1 VSNPADRFRRLRR
14 ALFFGLLTFL
24 PWSSSAAEGPIPQRS
39 LALEGQIFDDG
50 KFVEFSWPRAMGS
63 RVGRVIIQRRVLG
76 QTGNKTWQEIAT
88 VRGFARIYRD
98 EDIEPGV
105 AYEYRISRPSKELIE
120 TGYWVTGVQ
129 VAAEEN
135 RGVALIVVDETL
147 ADDLILQLNRFA
159 LDLIGDGWKILFQKV
174 PRGNDRDR
182 VANLKAAR
190 KLRAWVQD
198 RYNSAHYLPHALILV
213 GHVPLVKSG
222 LVAPD
227 GHKARPIETDLFYA
241 ELNGIWRDN
250 GEGILAHDTVPSD
263 HIELQVGRID
273 FALFDDALGDEI
285 SLLKRYFDKNHHWRH
300 GRLGDLRQAYGDS
313 THLFVELNA
322 LRNIVGP
329 GNFVTG
335 GHHDTGTRQP
345 WLLGVDFGS
354 ADYSKYL
361 ASTPIKAVFTIN
373 FGSSKLYFSGRGNE
387 MRAMLAQRWYGLTT
401 GWGARPAWQL
411 HHMALGRSIGYSHLR
426 TVNNGERSQGGLASL
441 EYTPTGN
448 YPWLNP
454 VWVNL
459 LGDPTLRPFPL
470 QPVTHLTAKTTKTGV
485 RLEWAGADAAADV
498 QYRIY
503 RADNRLGP
511 YQSLNPAELQSGNQ
525 YIDSDPIPGGWYM
538 VRAHALKNVHAGS
551 FYRFA
556 QGAFAAVDDAPPTR
570 AVNRSLATPMG
581 QSIAITLADVDP
593 VTGRQLTAAFIDDG
607 DGGRLVPADD
617 GAWSFIPDP
626 GFSGRVDIR
635 FSQFDGA
642 STDDGLISI
651 DVVKP

>member
-1 VSNPADRFRRLRR
+1 MKRYRQIRRS
-14 ALFFGLLTFL
+14 LFFSLLTML
-24 PWSSSAAEGPIPQRS
+24 CWSSFAADGPTRHRA
-39 LALEGQIFDDG
+39 LALEGQIFEADR
-50 KFVEFSWPRAMGS
+50 FVEFNWPKAKAS
-63 RVGRVIIQRRVLG
+63 KVGRVIIQRRELG
-76 QTGNKTWQEIAT
+76 RTGIESWQEMAT

-129 VAAEEN
+129 VPAQEN
-135 RGVALIVVDETL
+135 RGVALIVVDETV
-147 ADDLILQLNRFA
+147 ADDLAPRLDRFM
-159 LDLIGDGWKILFQKV
+159 LDLVGDGWEVLLHKV
-174 PRGNDRDR
+174 PRGNDKDR
-182 VANLKAAR
+182 VADLKAAR
-190 KLRAWVQD
+190 ELRTWIQN
-198 RYNSAHYLPHALILV
+198 RFNSAHYRPHALILV
-213 GHVPLVKSG
+213 GHVPIVRSG
-222 LVAPD
+222 QVAPD
-227 GHKARPIETDLFYA
+227 GHKANPVPTDLFYA

-250 GEGILAHDTVPSD
+250 GEGLLAHNTVPSD
-263 HIELQVGRID
+263 HIEMQVGRID
-273 FALFDDALGDEI
+273 FARFDDALGDEV
-285 SLLKRYFDKNHHWRH
+285 SLLKRYFDKDHHWRH

-313 THLFVELNA
+313 NHLFVELNA
-322 LRNIVGP
+322 LRNIVGS
-329 GNFVTG
+329 GNFVSG

-354 ADYSKYL
+354 ANYSKYL

-373 FGSSKLYFSGRGNE
+373 FGSSKLYFLGRGNE

-411 HHMALGRSIGYSHLR
+411 HHMALGKSIGYCHLR
-426 TVNNGERSQGGLASL
+426 TVNNGERSQGGLASR

-470 QPVTHLTAKTTKTGV
+470 RPATDLTAKKTTTGV
-485 RLEWAGADAAADV
+485 QLEWTGPDSAANV
-498 QYRIY
+498 RYRIY

-511 YQSLNPAELQSGNQ
+511 YQALNPAELHSGNR
-525 YIDSDPIPGGWYM
+525 YLDSDPIPGGWYM
-538 VRAHALKNVHAGS
+538 VRAHALKKVHAGS

-556 QGAFAAVDDAPPTR
+556 QGTFAAVDDASPTK
-570 AVNRSLATPMG
+570 AVNQSLSTPMG
-581 QSIAITLADVDP
+581 QSIAITLAEVDP
-593 VTGRQLTAAFIDDG
+593 DSTRQLTAAFIDDG
-607 DGGRLVPADD
+607 DGGHLMPAD
-617 GAWSFIPDP
+617 GAWSFTPDP

-635 FSQFDGA
+635 FSQFDGV

-651 DVVKP
+651 DVVEP